1 MTDGDGSH
9 SSERRL
15 DTFTKGGGRNLFCFL
30 FEFHFFYVYLFA
42 FAFVQM
48 FISLPVGP
56 HPPNE

>member
-1 MTDGDGSH
+1 MATGAIRLRGDWILL
-9 SSERRL
+9 RRAEAEI
-15 DTFTKGGGRNLFCFL
+15 CFVFS

-56 HPPNE
+56 HPPNG